1 LPIFERK
8 YLQTNTAS
16 QLAQSVSCA
25 ITPRA
30 NIAFVA
36 EPAPT
41 GGAVAPLA
49 GLVNVDNVVEGDDV
63 SGSLDNLVD
72 RVATLQDNLAIP
84 SHIRVDPQGRGE
96 LRKLKVGGS
105 NTNQSCLVEELPTSR
120 QCRSR
125 CPSSSTRQCPTTAA
139 WWLTSA
145 PSCPRRAS
153 QGRYLRASILL

>member
-1 LPIFERK
+1 MPIFERK

-16 QLAQSVSCA
+16 QLAQSVSRA
-25 ITPRA
+25 ITPA

-120 QCRSR
+120 QMPLSLPVIVDPLSSPAARSSRPCR
-125 CPSSSTRQCPTTAA
+125 PPTA
-139 WWLTSA
+139 
-145 PSCPRRAS
+145 
-153 QGRYLRASILL
+153 G

>member
-1 LPIFERK
+1 MVCMPIFERK

-16 QLAQSVSCA
+16 QLALSVSRA

-63 SGSLDNLVD
+63 SGSLDSLVD
-72 RVATLQDNLAIP
+72 LVATLQDNLAIP
-84 SHIRVDPQGRGE
+84 SHIRVDAQGRGE
-96 LRKLKVGGS
+96 LRNSRSAVPTPTRVAWCRS
-105 NTNQSCLVEELPTSR
+105 FRRRANAALVARRHGKPRSPPSR
-120 QCRSR
+120 QAPHVDPAGRSPR
-125 CPSSSTRQCPTTAA
+125 AQ
-139 WWLTSA
+139 
-145 PSCPRRAS
+145 PRRPP
-153 QGRYLRASILL
+153 